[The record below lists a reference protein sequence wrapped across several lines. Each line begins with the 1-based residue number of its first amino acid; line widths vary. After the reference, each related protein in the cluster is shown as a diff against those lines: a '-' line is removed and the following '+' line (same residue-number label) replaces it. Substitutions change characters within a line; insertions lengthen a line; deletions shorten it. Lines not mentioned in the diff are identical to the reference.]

1 MRDIILAFDR
11 FGDQA
16 LLLGRVGENR
26 ATRVLIDLK
35 SILSQYPDAIASITV
50 KQPSRAEYPA
60 AVKQEDGILTW
71 EITSADI
78 GNNAGSGQAQITLR
92 DADGTIIKTA
102 IAYTRVGES
111 LGDATAPAPDPV
123 TTWIDKATG
132 TLADVERAG
141 NAAQEVADEVQRRL
155 DNGDFVGPQ
164 GPQGPKGETG
174 PIGLQGP
181 KGEKGDKGDRGEKG
195 DTGPQGETGAK
206 GDAFTFDDFT
216 PEQLESLR
224 GPKGDTGA
232 TGPQGTE
239 GAVGPQGPQGTKGEP
254 GKDAVIDATL
264 TQEGEAAD
272 AKAAGDA
279 IAAIKNKLLEKA
291 IESYY
296 AMRRT
301 GKIYGVKIYKFA
313 SNPTTAGVR
322 LADAA
327 EMTYAPSTEATAG
340 QDDYIDKAPMFDWV
354 HVNYVRDDDGTA
366 RPIAIEGM
374 SDYKTTG
381 AVDVGAMQMSFYVKV
396 VDNADSIEYYVSDT
410 QHEGYTPWCECV
422 KADGTVL
429 PWCIGSAYLSGIAS
443 DKLLRS
449 QPNLMIELWQSH
461 NNMITNYQKKGAGYW
476 GAGAARNSFAIL
488 MQYIKTANK
497 SSQATWAGCTN
508 YNMQYPAA
516 VESAEAISY
525 FPLTK
530 AQAASLIVG
539 STVSIGYGYDN
550 SGTVGI
556 DRNNANMYKYAQQAR
571 ITKIEDLDDTNAAV
585 YLDTDAT
592 FTTTK
597 VSITDTLQ
605 SPVYLSTYPWVSG
618 TTDKVIGK
626 YDGSWLSNTNG
637 NTPYRIQGREYNLG
651 CYEIA
656 SDLVLDCKATG
667 YEVLLAPK
675 GTAHSNADATIRST
689 YTKIG
694 TMPVA
699 SGDQQVGDIDVNP
712 TTGAWYITAYGGS
725 ATQGMGDRCYGAS
738 GQNGTR
744 EYLQSGGLW
753 NGSGAGSS
761 FLHCWY
767 RFGRTDWACGAG
779 D

>member
-1 MRDIILAFDR
+1 MSKVN
-11 FGDQA
+11 
-16 LLLGRVGENR
+16 LGRVGF
-26 ATRVLIDLK
+26 VL
-35 SILSQYPDAIASITV
+35 
-50 KQPSRAEYPA
+50 
-60 AVKQEDGILTW
+60 
-71 EITSADI
+71 
-78 GNNAGSGQAQITLR
+78 
-92 DADGTIIKTA
+92 
-102 IAYTRVGES
+102 
-111 LGDATAPAPDPV
+111 
-123 TTWIDKATG
+123 
-132 TLADVERAG
+132 
-141 NAAQEVADEVQRRL
+141 
-155 DNGDFVGPQ
+155 
-164 GPQGPKGETG
+164 
-174 PIGLQGP
+174 
-181 KGEKGDKGDRGEKG
+181 KGDY
-195 DTGPQGETGAK
+195 
-206 GDAFTFDDFT
+206 
-216 PEQLESLR
+216 
-224 GPKGDTGA
+224 
-232 TGPQGTE
+232 
-239 GAVGPQGPQGTKGEP
+239 
-254 GKDAVIDATL
+254 
-264 TQEGEAAD
+264 D
-272 AKAAGDA
+272 AKASYKKLDCVKYNLNSYGAKQDVPAGKLPTDTTYWMQLTDGA
-279 IAAIKNKLLEKA
+279 TPVAELRTEVNNAIKAQNTEIEKKLDETDFTAFVNAYPSTTLEKA
-291 IESYY
+291 IEAYY

-322 LADAA
+322 LEDAA

-340 QDDYIDKAPMFDWV
+340 QDDFIDKVPMFDWV
-354 HVNYVRDDDGTA
+354 HVNYIRDDDGTA

-461 NNMITNYQKKGAGYW
+461 NNMIANYQKKGAGYW

-497 SSQATWAGCTN
+497 SSQATWVGCTN

-516 VESAEAISY
+516 LESAEAISY

-530 AQAASLIVG
+530 AQAANLIVG

-550 SGTVGI
+550 SGAVGI
-556 DRNNANMYKYAQQAR
+556 DRNNANMYKYVQQAR
-571 ITKIEDLDDTNAAV
+571 ITKIEDLDDANAAV
-585 YLDTDAT
+585 YLDTNAT

-605 SPVYLSTYPWVSG
+605 SPVYLSTYPWASG

-637 NTPYRIQGREYNLG
+637 KTPYRIQGREYNLG

-656 SDLVLDCKATG
+656 SDLVLDCKETG

-675 GTAHSNADATIRST
+675 GTAHSSSDATIRST

-712 TTGAWYITAYGGS
+712 VTGAWYITAYGGS

-744 EYLQSGGLW
+744 EYLQRGPLW
-753 NGSGAGSS
+753 DGSNAGSS
-761 FLHCWY
+761 CLGCGGGLGGSSWI
-767 RFGRTDWACGAG
+767 CGAG

>member
-1 MRDIILAFDR
+1 MSKVN
-11 FGDQA
+11 
-16 LLLGRVGENR
+16 LGRVGFVLKGDYYAKASYKNLDCVKYNLNSYGAKKDVPAGTLPTDTTYWMQLTDG
-26 ATRVLIDLK
+26 ATPV
-35 SILSQYPDAIASITV
+35 
-50 KQPSRAEYPA
+50 AELRTE
-60 AVKQEDGILTW
+60 V
-71 EITSADI
+71 
-78 GNNAGSGQAQITLR
+78 NNAIKAQNTEIEKKL
-92 DADGTIIKTA
+92 
-102 IAYTRVGES
+102 
-111 LGDATAPAPDPV
+111 
-123 TTWIDKATG
+123 
-132 TLADVERAG
+132 
-141 NAAQEVADEVQRRL
+141 DE
-155 DNGDFVGPQ
+155 
-164 GPQGPKGETG
+164 T
-174 PIGLQGP
+174 
-181 KGEKGDKGDRGEKG
+181 
-195 DTGPQGETGAK
+195 
-206 GDAFTFDDFT
+206 DFT
-216 PEQLESLR
+216 AFVNAYPS
-224 GPKGDTGA
+224 T
-232 TGPQGTE
+232 T
-239 GAVGPQGPQGTKGEP
+239 
-254 GKDAVIDATL
+254 
-264 TQEGEAAD
+264 
-272 AKAAGDA
+272 
-279 IAAIKNKLLEKA
+279 LEKA
-291 IESYY
+291 IEAYY

-301 GKIYGVKIYKFA
+301 GKIYGTKIYKFA

-340 QDDYIDKAPMFDWV
+340 QDDFIDKAPMFDWV
-354 HVNYVRDDDGTA
+354 HVNYIRDDDGTA

-530 AQAASLIVG
+530 AQAANLIVG
-539 STVSIGYGYDN
+539 STVCIGYGYNDN
-550 SGTVGI
+550 GAVGT
-556 DRNNANMYKYAQQAR
+556 DRNSANMYKYVKQAR
-571 ITKIEDLDDTNAAV
+571 ITKIEDLDETNAAV

-592 FTTTK
+592 FTTAK

-605 SPVYLSTYPWVSG
+605 SPVYLSTYPWASG

-637 NTPYRIQGREYNLG
+637 KTPYRIQGREYNLG

-656 SDLVLDCKATG
+656 SDLVMDCKETG

-675 GTAHSNADATIRST
+675 GTAHSSSDATIRST

-699 SGDQQVGDIDVNP
+699 SSDQQVGDIDVNP

-738 GQNGTR
+738 GQTGTR
-744 EYLQSGGLW
+744 EYLQRGFLW
-753 NGSGAGSS
+753 YGSLAGSS
-761 FLHCWY
+761 FLLCWY
-767 RFGRTDWACGAG
+767 WLGWTNWCFGAG